1 MFRLTDS
8 SRPTGLRRSRRL
20 AIVTALAAA
29 AVVLS
34 ACGGPSPEPTQTSN
48 GAPDPDATLT
58 VGLVLEP
65 TNLDIRRTSGAA
77 LEQILVD
84 NIYEGLVS
92 RAQDN
97 TIEPRLAADY
107 EVSDD
112 GLTYTFTLND
122 GITFHSGTALTS
134 ADVVASYEAV
144 RTDESLQG
152 HAEFANVASIAAPD
166 ATSVVITLTE
176 PNQNFLF
183 ALTGPAGLVFQ
194 NGDTTD
200 LQTAENGT
208 GPFTLQGWSK
218 GSSITFAR
226 FDEYW
231 GEAAGVAEVV
241 FEYIPDFTA
250 GVNAALDGSLDVLT
264 AVDPNLAPQLED
276 SGEFALTKGRTT
288 DKATLAFNNAKAPL
302 DDVRVREALR
312 IGIDHEGL
320 IEAVG
325 AGQTMYGPIPELDP
339 GYEDLSDVA
348 PYDPE
353 RAKELLAEAGQED
366 LELTLTI
373 PSFYGTTVPQ
383 VLVSDFSKIG
393 VTLEVD
399 SVEFPTWLEDV
410 YTNKDYELSFV
421 LHVEPRDF
429 GNFADPGYYF
439 GYDNPDVQSLY
450 AEALVETD
458 ADASAELLAEAAR
471 LVSEDHAADWLYN
484 GETITA
490 VRPIVSGFPQDS
502 INSRID
508 LAAVTVAAD

>member
-1 MFRLTDS
+1 MFRRT
-8 SRPTGLRRSRRL
+8 RRL
-20 AIVTALAAA
+20 AVISALAAT

-34 ACGGPSPEPTQTSN
+34 ACTSSSPEPAQTST
-48 GAPDPDATLT
+48 GEPDPDATLT

-84 NIYEGLVS
+84 NVYEGLVT
-92 RAQDN
+92 RTQDN
-97 TIEPRLAADY
+97 SIEPRLASEY
-107 EVSDD
+107 EVSED
-112 GLTYTFTLND
+112 GLTYTFTLNE
-122 GITFHSGTALTS
+122 GITFHNGTALTS

-144 RTDESLQG
+144 RSDESLQG
-152 HAEFANVASIAAPD
+152 NAEFAGVASITAPD
-166 ATSVVITLTE
+166 AGSVVITLTQ

-183 ALTGPAGLVFQ
+183 SLTGPAGLVFQ
-194 NGDTTD
+194 TGDTTD

-208 GPFTLQGWSK
+208 GPFTLQNWNK
-218 GSSITFAR
+218 GSTITFDR
-226 FDEYW
+226 YEEYW
-231 GEAAGVAEVV
+231 GEPAGVAEVV

-276 SGEFALTKGRTT
+276 SGEFTLTTGRTT

-312 IGIDHEGL
+312 LGIDHEGL

-325 AGQTMYGPIPELDP
+325 AGEPLYGPIPELDP
-339 GYEDLSDVA
+339 GHEDLSDVA

-353 RAKELLAEAGQED
+353 RAKELLAEAGQEE

-383 VLVSDFSKIG
+383 VLVSDFAKIG
-393 VTLEVD
+393 VSLEVD

-410 YTNKDYELSFV
+410 YTNKDYELSYV

-429 GNFADPGYYF
+429 GNFADPDYYF
-439 GYDNPDVQSLY
+439 GYDNPEVQRLY
-450 AEALVETD
+450 TEALAEID
-458 ADASAELLAEAAR
+458 PDASAELLAEAAR
-471 LVSEDHAADWLYN
+471 IVSEDHAADWLYT
-484 GETITA
+484 GQTITA
-490 VRPIVSGFPQDS
+490 VRPIVSGFPEDS

-508 LAAVTVAAD
+508 LAGVTVAAG